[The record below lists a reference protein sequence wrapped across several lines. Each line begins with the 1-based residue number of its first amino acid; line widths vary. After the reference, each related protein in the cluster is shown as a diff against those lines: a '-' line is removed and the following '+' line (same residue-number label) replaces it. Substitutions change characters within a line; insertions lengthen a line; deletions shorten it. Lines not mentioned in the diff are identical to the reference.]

1 MPLHYNEK
9 GTVHV
14 DAASCAEDRDNRVA
28 LLRSEHLTT
37 SSSFALI
44 QSATPGASL
53 ANAGTTELSLSGHC
67 QADPAVPTARGGPSP
82 DTHTAMN
89 FMNLVPFVSDHGDPC
104 IIRARC
110 SLLNRKSDDVG
121 RGVTGLEVTNMIGI
135 CSYPH
140 TQIYIYMYLFI
151 FIAQKYHQKGSTS
164 ACVLRGW
171 IKKKHVHNIQ
181 YVRSCKNANMRDV

>member
-1 MPLHYNEK
+1 MPLNYNEK

-28 LLRSEHLTT
+28 LLRSEHFTT

-110 SLLNRKSDDVG
+110 SLLNRKSDDAG

-135 CSYPH
+135 CSHPH
-140 TQIYIYMYLFI
+140 TQIYIYIYIYSPEMSSKRLYQCVCTSELDKKRNTCTMYSMSGPV
-151 FIAQKYHQKGSTS
+151 K
-164 ACVLRGW
+164 
-171 IKKKHVHNIQ
+171 
-181 YVRSCKNANMRDV
+181 MRA